1 MISLILRNFAVTDQ
15 SVSNVVQHTTLSMKS
30 FMQYWFVVFGILATV
45 TGASAQGTIKGTV
58 TDKESGS
65 PLSGIRIQLWQ
76 AGKTGKGAYSK
87 SSGEFTLASVAA
99 GKYTLSF
106 SGVGRKRMEIPTEVK
121 DGETVTVNS
130 AMETE
135 TAKLENI
142 TVYGAARREQKLT
155 DAPAAISTVLPE
167 DIHRAATH
175 GQLGKALEHIQGV
188 DVVQSGMNDFNIN
201 TRGFN
206 NSINRRMLVLLDGR
220 DPSTPLLNLVE
231 WNSFQTD
238 VADVKSIEVV
248 RGPGSALYGA
258 NAYNGVINITTNAPR
273 DVLGGRISITGGQYG
288 TLRASARYAGMIN
301 DNWSYKVNAGYS
313 RQNQDWVTS
322 RQRDTTKPNNGLEY
336 PGIAFDV
343 LGNRQGL
350 GVIGS
355 IDSLIN
361 AHKTAFN
368 YFATARVDYNF
379 SDDERL
385 LAEGGFSKYGNEYF
399 VNSTGRILIPEVD
412 KPFARIAYNSPRWNV
427 QAQWT
432 NRYTPVPQTV
442 LNAAATSAENSDVM
456 TIEAQWNDSFL
467 NGDLKLVA
475 GASHETQSVNTTII
489 GALPLLAPDN
499 QNHNFSGFYGQAEYN
514 LLKNLQIVG
523 AARLD
528 RSSYFETQFSPKG
541 AIVYSPIEN
550 HTFRVT
556 VNRSFLRP
564 SYGDRLRRSPGG
576 APVNLAKIDS
586 TISAQTGVPMLGL
599 SAATPVW
606 NVGNPGVGV
615 ETAMSYEFGY
625 KGIITED
632 LFVTVDAYI
641 NRRTNFISNPLGGLA
656 PTVFPPVRYA
666 NDAANDSLR
675 KMLGQANYDRLATY
689 NDPTT
694 GKSAPA
700 LIVTTTNIGLVE
712 EKGLEIGANY
722 YPMKQLMVFGNFAF
736 LEAEV
741 KENTV
746 PTNKIKPN
754 TSPRRYNIGAQYNAS
769 GQWDATLSFR
779 YVDGFTWIAGLV
791 EGYVPSYG
799 VLNLNANYQV
809 MKGLQI
815 GVNVFNLLDRR
826 HYEIFGGT
834 ILQRYIAGTASYSF

>member
-1 MISLILRNFAVTDQ
+1 
-15 SVSNVVQHTTLSMKS
+15 
-30 FMQYWFVVFGILATV
+30 MQYWFVVCSVLAAI
-45 TGASAQGTIKGTV
+45 TGASAQGTIKGV
-58 TDKESGS
+58 ITDKESGS
-65 PLSGIRIQLWQ
+65 ALAGIRIQLWQ
-76 AGKTGKGAYSK
+76 MGKAGKGAYSK
-87 SSGEFTLASVAA
+87 SNGAFMLAFVAA
-99 GKYTLSF
+99 GKYTVSF
-106 SGVGRKRMEIPTEVK
+106 SGVGRKRQEVSAEVK
-121 DGETVTVNS
+121 DGETVTLD
-130 AMETE
+130 AALETE

-155 DAPAAISTVLPE
+155 DAPAAISTVMPD
-167 DIHRAATH
+167 DIRRATAH
-175 GQLGKALEHIQGV
+175 GQLGKTLEHIQGV

-238 VADVKSIEVV
+238 IADVKSLEVV

-273 DVLGGRISITGGQYG
+273 DVLGGRMSITYGQYG
-288 TLRASARYAGMIN
+288 TLRSSVRYAGMIN
-301 DNWSYKVNAGYS
+301 DNWSYKINAGYS
-313 RQNQDWVTS
+313 RQNQDWMVS

-343 LGNRQGL
+343 LGNRQGV

-361 AHKTAFN
+361 AHRTAFN
-368 YFATARVDYNF
+368 NFITARVDYNF
-379 SDDERL
+379 SDDERI

-399 VNSTGRILIPEVD
+399 VNSTGRILIPDVE
-412 KPFARIAYNSPRWNV
+412 KPFARIAYNSPHWNV

-432 NRYTPVPQTV
+432 NRYTPIPQIV
-442 LNAAATSAENSDVM
+442 MNAAATSAENSDIM
-456 TIEAQWNDSFL
+456 AIEAQWNESFL
-467 NGDLKLVA
+467 NGDLKVVA

-541 AIVYSPIEN
+541 AIVYSPVEN

-564 SYGDRLRRSPGG
+564 SYGDRFRRSPGG
-576 APVNLAKIDS
+576 VPVNLAKIDS
-586 TISAQTGVPMLGL
+586 TISAQTGAPMLGL
-599 SAATPVW
+599 SATTPVW
-606 NVGNPGVGV
+606 NLGNPEVGV

-625 KGIITED
+625 KGIISED

-641 NRRTNFISNPLGGLA
+641 NRRRNFISNPLGGLA
-656 PTVFPPVRYA
+656 PTVFPAVRYA
-666 NDAANDSLR
+666 NAAANDSLK
-675 KMLGQANYDRLATY
+675 KMIGQANFDRLATY

-694 GKSAPA
+694 GKAAPA
-700 LIVTTTNIGLVE
+700 FIVTTTNIGLVQE
-712 EKGLEIGANY
+712 IGAEIGANY
-722 YPMKQLMVFGNFAF
+722 YPMKQLMLFGNFAY
-736 LEAEV
+736 LEADTV
-741 KENTV
+741 ENTV
-746 PTNKIKPN
+746 PTNKIQPN
-754 TSPRRYNIGAQYNAS
+754 TSPYRYNIGAQYNVS
-769 GQWDATLSFR
+769 DQFDATLSFR
-779 YVDGFTWIAGLV
+779 YVEGFTWIAGLV

-799 VLNLNANYQV
+799 VLNLNANYKV

-834 ILQRYIAGTASYSF
+834 ILQRYITGTASYSF